1 MTWLIGNNNRVNF
14 MNHCKQLILLVS
26 IVVLIAGCVGNNKK
40 SDVQGQEVAKQAV
53 SDVTTPPNSL
63 DNSVDA
69 IEESN
74 PDETVSYEK
83 WKRKQS
89 ERSKPTPK

>member
-1 MTWLIGNNNRVNF
+1 

-89 ERSKPTPK
+89 ERSKPNPK